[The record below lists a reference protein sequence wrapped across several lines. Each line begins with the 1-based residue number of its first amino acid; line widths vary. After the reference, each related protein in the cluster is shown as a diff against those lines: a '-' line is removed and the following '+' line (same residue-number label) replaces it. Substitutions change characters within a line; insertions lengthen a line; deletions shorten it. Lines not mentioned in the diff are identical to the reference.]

1 MSQICSDFLIVDAE
15 EGNQTNNN
23 DGVEIEEDSDD
34 IDDEE
39 AEEKSDDID
48 DEETAMQIK
57 IDTYWEAEGIN
68 VKN

>member
-39 AEEKSDDID
+39 YNAD
-48 DEETAMQIK
+48 
-57 IDTYWEAEGIN
+57 
-68 VKN
+68 KNRYLLGSWGNKC